1 MNEIVETKR
10 KHDDIEGSSPCK
22 RRRMVHAKASSG
34 VDSLDGLLMGDLT
47 MATASISWELELAQK
62 NGSLSSLLQHP
73 VEKLTHLVTMF
84 GQQEHNKKN
93 ASSNDL
99 SMSPLAM
106 QFCRQSLSGMIPL
119 LQSRQHLSNS
129 LAALFRVMQ
138 TYPEMHSMQMEC
150 LQTIQCLLR
159 PQRSSPLATRQNP
172 SRQQQ
177 FLSKLTRDSSV
188 PASLIHSIL
197 ETMTRFSDRFDV
209 LYLGVDIVSQL
220 RTFLTLTTEKLAA
233 TLLTYHMHQ
242 QTMNRKESQQVALS
256 FLSWLVEDPTC
267 RQRLV
272 ELGGVES
279 CLNAMTIHGE
289 DVSIQCNASAILNWI
304 VHTTAAATFE
314 DDAKKL
320 STSYPSEQ
328 SLDEIVMDDQE
339 NHQVLR
345 LAGNSTNSIHRN
357 LMTKSVEVCSESRQ
371 APMYIAKSVN
381 HSKGNSL
388 PSWGYLVIYQTI
400 MAHYRE
406 RPIVENCISLLTH
419 NHSTRQLR
427 QDSVLGSLSLEI
439 RTK

>member
-10 KHDDIEGSSPCK
+10 KNDDIEGSSPCK

-47 MATASISWELELAQK
+47 MATTSISWELELAQK
-62 NGSLSSLLQHP
+62 NGNLSSLLQHP
-73 VEKLTHLVTMF
+73 VEKLTRLVTMF
-84 GQQEHNKKN
+84 GQQEHNK
-93 ASSNDL
+93 ASSNGPL

-138 TYPEMHSMQMEC
+138 TYPKMHSMQMEC

-177 FLSKLTRDSSV
+177 FLSTLTMDSSV

-233 TLLTYHMHQ
+233 TLLTFHMHQ
-242 QTMNRKESQQVALS
+242 QTMGRKESQQVALS

-314 DDAKKL
+314 GDAKKL
-320 STSYPSEQ
+320 SSSYPSEQ
-328 SLDEIVMDDQE
+328 SLDEISMEDQE
-339 NHQVLR
+339 NYQVLR
-345 LAGNSTNSIHRN
+345 PAGNSTNSTNRTI
-357 LMTKSVEVCSESRQ
+357 MTKSVNDCNESHQ
-371 APMYIAKSVN
+371 AQMYKAKFVN
-381 HSKGNSL
+381 HPKGML
-388 PSWGYLVIYQTI
+388 PSWGFSVIYQTM
-400 MAHYRE
+400 MAHYQE

-419 NHSTRQLR
+419 NHSIPQHLQR
-427 QDSVLGSLSLEI
+427 SIFGSMSLQKI